1 MSVSQASEKPEPLPC
16 PFSHL
21 LLALV
26 AVAPAVITVPA
37 NLNIVLTAAVTVWVG
52 SKRSVKD
59 TPPEESM
66 TRTVCTGL
74 SVCKPDASPSV
85 VHGDWCLRLPEK
97 CSVTDVLRLLEAADE
112 FPS

>member
-1 MSVSQASEKPEPLPC
+1 MSDSHAPDKLEPLPC

-21 LLALV
+21 LLALL

-66 TRTVCTGL
+66 TRTVRIGSSWGQAC
-74 SVCKPDASPSV
+74 SDVS
-85 VHGDWCLRLPEK
+85 GDCCSLLPEK
-97 CSVTDVLRLLEAADE
+97 CRLTDVL
-112 FPS
+112 P